1 MGKNVIRRK
10 SLETR
15 SASEAD
21 RDGGVQSVDRA
32 LSILETLA
40 EDDEG
45 YRLSDLAVRTGLSAS
60 TVHRLLATLE
70 SRRFVQFDRAES
82 KWHVGVRSFTVGAS
96 FARRRNFTAQAIP
109 YLRKLRDLTRETANL
124 AVVDDEFI
132 IVLTRMES
140 REIMRSLTK
149 VGGRVAMVTSGVGKA
164 VLATYSDE
172 DVGAVIRHHGMP
184 RLTEKSI
191 VRPSD
196 LFRELATIRKQG
208 FAVDDEEAEMGLRC
222 VAAVVYNALAR
233 TARRDLGVRP
243 DQPRHRRAAAGDRP
257 RRAGGR
263 RGTDGGARGRDA
275 GGEAGLSRVAV
286 RRDALK
292 EIRSGGKSPNIGI
305 SIGRCRVLFGE
316 CHAC

>member
-1 MGKNVIRRK
+1 MIRRK
-10 SLETR
+10 
-15 SASEAD
+15 AAD
-21 RDGGVQSVDRA
+21 VRDGAEPDARDGGVQSVDRA
-32 LSILETLA
+32 LSILETLS

-96 FARRRNFTAQAIP
+96 FARRRNFSAQAIP

-140 REIMRSLTK
+140 REIMRSLTQ

-196 LFRELATIRKQG
+196 LFKELEKIRKQG
-208 FAVDDEEAEMGLRC
+208 FALDDEEACMGLRC
-222 VAAVVYNALAR
+222 IAAVVYNDCAEPLAAISVSGMTSRLTDDRLPEVGQIVRDVAGELTLALG
-233 TARRDLGVRP
+233 GVMP
-243 DQPRHRRAAAGDRP
+243 PPR
-257 RRAGGR
+257 
-263 RGTDGGARGRDA
+263 
-275 GGEAGLSRVAV
+275 
-286 RRDALK
+286 
-292 EIRSGGKSPNIGI
+292 
-305 SIGRCRVLFGE
+305 
-316 CHAC
+316 

>member
-1 MGKNVIRRK
+1 MSKNVIRRK
-10 SLETR
+10 SHEVR
-15 SASEAD
+15 SPSEAEHEA

-45 YRLSDLAVRTGLSAS
+45 YRLSDLAIRTGLSAS

-96 FARRRNFTAQAIP
+96 FARRRNFSTQAIP

-140 REIMRSLTK
+140 REIMRSLTQM
-149 VGGRVAMVTSGVGKA
+149 GGRVPMVTSGVGKA

-196 LFRELATIRKQG
+196 LFKELEKIRKQG
-208 FAVDDEEAEMGLRC
+208 FALDDEEACMGLRC
-222 VAAVVYNALAR
+222 IAAVVYNDCAEPLAAISVSGMTSRLTDDRLPEIGQIVREVARELTVALG
-233 TARRDLGVRP
+233 GVIP
-243 DQPRHRRAAAGDRP
+243 Q
-257 RRAGGR
+257 
-263 RGTDGGARGRDA
+263 
-275 GGEAGLSRVAV
+275 
-286 RRDALK
+286 
-292 EIRSGGKSPNIGI
+292 SG
-305 SIGRCRVLFGE
+305 
-316 CHAC
+316 

>member
-1 MGKNVIRRK
+1 MSKNVIRRK
-10 SLETR
+10 SLEPR
-15 SASEAD
+15 SPSEAD
-21 RDGGVQSVDRA
+21 HDARDGGVQSVDRA

-70 SRRFVQFDRAES
+70 SRRFVQFDRAQS

-96 FARRRNFTAQAIP
+96 FARRRNFSTQAIP

-140 REIMRSLTK
+140 REIMRSLTQ

-191 VRPSD
+191 VRPGD
-196 LFRELATIRKQG
+196 LFKELATIRKQG
-208 FAVDDEEAEMGLRC
+208 FAIDDEEACMGLRC
-222 VAAVVYNALAR
+222 IAAVVYNDCAEPLAAISVSGMTSRLTDDRLPEIGQIVREVAGELTVALG
-233 TARRDLGVRP
+233 GVMP
-243 DQPRHRRAAAGDRP
+243 
-257 RRAGGR
+257 
-263 RGTDGGARGRDA
+263 
-275 GGEAGLSRVAV
+275 
-286 RRDALK
+286 K
-292 EIRSGGKSPNIGI
+292 SG
-305 SIGRCRVLFGE
+305 
-316 CHAC
+316 

>member
-1 MGKNVIRRK
+1 MNKNVIRRK
-10 SLETR
+10 PHEAR
-15 SASEAD
+15 SSSEAEHEA

-45 YRLSDLAVRTGLSAS
+45 YRLSDLAVRTGLSPS

-82 KWHVGVRSFTVGAS
+82 KWHVGARSFTVGAS
-96 FARRRNFTAQAIP
+96 FARRRNFSAQAVP

-140 REIMRSLTK
+140 REIMRSLTQM
-149 VGGRVAMVTSGVGKA
+149 GGRVPMVTSGVGKA

-196 LFRELATIRKQG
+196 LFRELEKIRKQG
-208 FAVDDEEAEMGLRC
+208 FAIDDEEACMGLRC
-222 VAAVVYNALAR
+222 IAAVVYNDCAEPLAAISVSGMTSRLTDDRLPEIGQIVRDVAGELTVALG
-233 TARRDLGVRP
+233 GVMP
-243 DQPRHRRAAAGDRP
+243 A
-257 RRAGGR
+257 
-263 RGTDGGARGRDA
+263 
-275 GGEAGLSRVAV
+275 S
-286 RRDALK
+286 
-292 EIRSGGKSPNIGI
+292 S
-305 SIGRCRVLFGE
+305 
-316 CHAC
+316 

>member
-1 MGKNVIRRK
+1 MQVAMSKNVIRRRTVEPK
-10 SLETR
+10 SAADHEPET
-15 SASEAD
+15 

-45 YRLSDLAVRTGLSAS
+45 YRLSDLAIRTGLSTS

-70 SRRFVQFDRAES
+70 SRRFVQFDRTDS
-82 KWHVGVRSFTVGAS
+82 KWHVGSRAFTVGAT
-96 FARRRNFTAQAIP
+96 FARRRNFTTQAIP

-140 REIMRSLTK
+140 REIMRSLTQ

-196 LFRELATIRKQG
+196 LFKELATVRQQG
-208 FAVDDEEAEMGLRC
+208 FAVDDEEAQIGLRC
-222 VAAVVYNALAR
+222 VAAVVYNALAEPLAAISVSGMTSR
-233 TARRDLGVRP
+233 ITDQRLPEVGRMVREVAAELTAALG
-243 DQPRHRRAAAGDRP
+243 
-257 RRAGGR
+257 GGVS
-263 RGTDGGARGRDA
+263 
-275 GGEAGLSRVAV
+275 EP
-286 RRDALK
+286 
-292 EIRSGGKSPNIGI
+292 KS
-305 SIGRCRVLFGE
+305 S
-316 CHAC
+316 

>member
-1 MGKNVIRRK
+1 MSKNVIRRK
-10 SLETR
+10 SLEPR
-15 SASEAD
+15 SPSEAD
-21 RDGGVQSVDRA
+21 HDARDGGVQSVDRA

-96 FARRRNFTAQAIP
+96 FARRRNFSTQAIP

-124 AVVDDEFI
+124 AVVDDEYI

-140 REIMRSLTK
+140 REIMRSLTQ

-172 DVGAVIRHHGMP
+172 EVGAVIRHHGMP

-196 LFRELATIRKQG
+196 LFKELEKIRKQG
-208 FAVDDEEAEMGLRC
+208 FAVDDEEACMGLRC
-222 VAAVVYNALAR
+222 IAAVVYNDCAEPLAAISVSGMTSRLTDDRLPEIGQIVREVAGELTLAL
-233 TARRDLGVRP
+233 
-243 DQPRHRRAAAGDRP
+243 
-257 RRAGGR
+257 GG
-263 RGTDGGARGRDA
+263 TMPTPA
-275 GGEAGLSRVAV
+275 
-286 RRDALK
+286 
-292 EIRSGGKSPNIGI
+292 
-305 SIGRCRVLFGE
+305 
-316 CHAC
+316 

>member
-1 MGKNVIRRK
+1 MGRNVIRRK
-10 SLETR
+10 PLEPR
-15 SASEAD
+15 SPSEAD
-21 RDGGVQSVDRA
+21 HEARDGGVQSVDRA
-32 LSILETLA
+32 LSILETLS

-70 SRRFVQFDRAES
+70 SRRFVQFDRAQS

-96 FARRRNFTAQAIP
+96 FARRRNFSAQAIP

-124 AVVDDEFI
+124 AMVDDEFI

-140 REIMRSLTK
+140 REIMRSLTQ
-149 VGGRVAMVTSGVGKA
+149 VGGRVPMVTSGVGKA

-196 LFRELATIRKQG
+196 LFKELEKIRKQG
-208 FAVDDEEAEMGLRC
+208 YALDDEEACMGLRC
-222 VAAVVYNALAR
+222 VAAVVYNDCAEPLAAISVSGMTSRLTDQRLPEIGQVVRDVAAELTAAL
-233 TARRDLGVRP
+233 
-243 DQPRHRRAAAGDRP
+243 
-257 RRAGGR
+257 
-263 RGTDGGARGRDA
+263 GGAVPAPR
-275 GGEAGLSRVAV
+275 
-286 RRDALK
+286 
-292 EIRSGGKSPNIGI
+292 
-305 SIGRCRVLFGE
+305 
-316 CHAC
+316 

>member
-1 MGKNVIRRK
+1 MSKNVIRRK
-10 SLETR
+10 SLEPR
-15 SASEAD
+15 SPAEAD
-21 RDGGVQSVDRA
+21 HEARDGGVQSVDRA

-45 YRLSDLAVRTGLSAS
+45 YRLSDLAVRTGLSTS

-70 SRRFVQFDRAES
+70 SRRFVQFDRVQS

-96 FARRRNFTAQAIP
+96 FARRRNFSAQAVP

-172 DVGAVIRHHGMP
+172 DVGAIIRHHGMP

-196 LFRELATIRKQG
+196 LFRELGRIREQG
-208 FAVDDEEAEMGLRC
+208 YAIDDEEAQIGLRC
-222 VAAVVYNALAR
+222 VAAVVFDDRAEPLAAISVSGMTSRITDERLPEIGCVVRETAAELTAALG
-233 TARRDLGVRP
+233 GVMP
-243 DQPRHRRAAAGDRP
+243 ETKQA
-257 RRAGGR
+257 
-263 RGTDGGARGRDA
+263 
-275 GGEAGLSRVAV
+275 
-286 RRDALK
+286 
-292 EIRSGGKSPNIGI
+292 
-305 SIGRCRVLFGE
+305 
-316 CHAC
+316 

>member
-1 MGKNVIRRK
+1 MHKRQVAMSKNVIRRK
-10 SLETR
+10 SLEAR
-15 SASEAD
+15 PAAEAD

-60 TVHRLLATLE
+60 TEHRLLPTLE
-70 SRRFVQFDRAES
+70 SRRYVQFDRAAS
-82 KWHVGVRSFTVGAS
+82 KWHVGSRAFTVGAS
-96 FARRRNFTAQAIP
+96 FARRRNFSTQAIP

-140 REIMRSLTK
+140 REIMRSLTQ

-196 LFRELATIRKQG
+196 LFKELAAIRKQG
-208 FAVDDEEAEMGLRC
+208 YAIDDEEAEMGLRC
-222 VAAVVYNALAR
+222 VAAVVYNACAVPFAAISVSGMTSRLTEQR
-233 TARRDLGVRP
+233 LPEIGQGVREVAGELTVALGGVMP
-243 DQPRHRRAAAGDRP
+243 TPR
-257 RRAGGR
+257 
-263 RGTDGGARGRDA
+263 
-275 GGEAGLSRVAV
+275 
-286 RRDALK
+286 
-292 EIRSGGKSPNIGI
+292 
-305 SIGRCRVLFGE
+305 
-316 CHAC
+316 

>member
-1 MGKNVIRRK
+1 MSKNVIRRK
-10 SLETR
+10 SLEPR

-21 RDGGVQSVDRA
+21 NDTRDGGVQSVDRA

-70 SRRFVQFDRAES
+70 SRRFVQFDRTES
-82 KWHVGVRSFTVGAS
+82 KWHVGSRAFTVGAS
-96 FARRRNFTAQAIP
+96 FARRRNFSTQAIP

-140 REIMRSLTK
+140 REIMRSLTQ
-149 VGGRVAMVTSGVGKA
+149 VGGRVPMVTSGVGKA

-196 LFRELATIRKQG
+196 LFKELEKIRKQG
-208 FAVDDEEAEMGLRC
+208 FALDDEEACMGLRC
-222 VAAVVYNALAR
+222 IAAVVYNDCAEPLAAISVSGMTSRLTDDRLPEIGQIVREVAGELTVALG
-233 TARRDLGVRP
+233 GVMP
-243 DQPRHRRAAAGDRP
+243 IPR
-257 RRAGGR
+257 
-263 RGTDGGARGRDA
+263 
-275 GGEAGLSRVAV
+275 
-286 RRDALK
+286 
-292 EIRSGGKSPNIGI
+292 
-305 SIGRCRVLFGE
+305 
-316 CHAC
+316 

>member
-15 SASEAD
+15 SASERAD

-196 LFRELATIRKQG
+196 LFRELDDDPEAG
-208 FAVDDEEAEMGLRC
+208 FCGGRRGGRDGPALRRRRGLQRAC
-222 VAAVVYNALAR
+222 G

-243 DQPRHRRAAAGDRP
+243 DQPRHRSPGCRRSAAWCARSP
-257 RRAGGR
+257 R
-263 RGTDGGARGRDA
+263 
-275 GGEAGLSRVAV
+275 
-286 RRDALK
+286 
-292 EIRSGGKSPNIGI
+292 N
-305 SIGRCRVLFGE
+305 
-316 CHAC
+316 

>member
-1 MGKNVIRRK
+1 MSKNVIRRK
-10 SLETR
+10 SLEPR
-15 SASEAD
+15 SSEAD
-21 RDGGVQSVDRA
+21 NDMRDGGVQSVDRA

-70 SRRFVQFDRAES
+70 SRRFVQLDRTQS
-82 KWHVGVRSFTVGAS
+82 KWHVGSRAFTVGAS
-96 FARRRNFTAQAIP
+96 FARRRNFSAQAIP
-109 YLRKLRDLTRETANL
+109 YLRRLRDLTRETANL

-140 REIMRSLTK
+140 REIMRSLTL
-149 VGGRVAMVTSGVGKA
+149 VGGRVPMVTSGVGKA

-196 LFRELATIRKQG
+196 LFKELDKIRKQG
-208 FAVDDEEAEMGLRC
+208 FALDDEEACMGLRC
-222 VAAVVYNALAR
+222 VAAVVYNDCADPLAAISVSGMTSRMTDQRLPDIGQIVRDVAAELTAALG
-233 TARRDLGVRP
+233 GVIP
-243 DQPRHRRAAAGDRP
+243 PPR
-257 RRAGGR
+257 
-263 RGTDGGARGRDA
+263 
-275 GGEAGLSRVAV
+275 
-286 RRDALK
+286 
-292 EIRSGGKSPNIGI
+292 
-305 SIGRCRVLFGE
+305 
-316 CHAC
+316 